1 MVMQS
6 IMTSIVCTIFLKVI
20 LMLSDFINRQKRPC
34 YYDSLFIAC
43 KNDVDKH
50 IKDVYAKSARSKVS

>member
-1 MVMQS
+1 MLIQS
-6 IMTSIVCTIFLKVI
+6 IMTSIVCSIFLKVI

>member
-1 MVMQS
+1 
-6 IMTSIVCTIFLKVI
+6 
-20 LMLSDFINRQKRPC
+20 MLSDFINRQKRPC

-50 IKDVYAKSARSKVS
+50 IKDVYVKSARSKVS

>member
-1 MVMQS
+1 MLIQS

-50 IKDVYAKSARSKVS
+50 IKDVYAKSIRSKVS

>member
-1 MVMQS
+1 MLIQS
-6 IMTSIVCTIFLKVI
+6 IMTSIVCSIFFKVI

-50 IKDVYAKSARSKVS
+50 IMDVYAKSARSKVS

>member
-1 MVMQS
+1 MLIQS
-6 IMTSIVCTIFLKVI
+6 IMTSIVCSIFFKVI
-20 LMLSDFINRQKRPC
+20 LMLSDFINRPKRPC

>member
-1 MVMQS
+1 
-6 IMTSIVCTIFLKVI
+6 
-20 LMLSDFINRQKRPC
+20 MLSDFINRQKRPC

-50 IKDVYAKSARSKVS
+50 IKDVYAKPTRSKVS

>member
-1 MVMQS
+1 MLIQS
-6 IMTSIVCTIFLKVI
+6 IMTSIVCTIFFKVI